1 MCTVLYL
8 RTVCYKQR
16 RRMYAMCVPI
26 FKIILASFV
35 YDVILEGDVYWLKIC
50 GFQK

>member
-1 MCTVLYL
+1 MF
-8 RTVCYKQR
+8 
-16 RRMYAMCVPI
+16 

-35 YDVILEGDVYWLKIC
+35 YDVILVGDGYWLKMR

>member
-1 MCTVLYL
+1 MF
-8 RTVCYKQR
+8 
-16 RRMYAMCVPI
+16 

-35 YDVILEGDVYWLKIC
+35 YDVILEGDAYWLKIR